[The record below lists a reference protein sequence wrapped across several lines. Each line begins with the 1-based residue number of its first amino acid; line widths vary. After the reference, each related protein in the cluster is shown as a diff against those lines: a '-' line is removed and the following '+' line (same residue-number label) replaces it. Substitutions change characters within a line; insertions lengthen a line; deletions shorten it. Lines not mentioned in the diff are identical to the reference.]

1 MPQGR
6 SDCHLY
12 WSSRP
17 RLPLELQEQVIRS
30 LSPSDYWPDTDTLS
44 NCATTCR
51 DWYRVAIEC
60 LYNPIEIVGKSRF
73 QLFNDTLR
81 TNKEYASKV
90 HTLSL
95 HDVTPAERVSHVA
108 FHSLPRRL
116 TQLEYLIIFGPC
128 GAKNASLP
136 MHPSLFVTLS
146 QFHSILA
153 AFASLESAILRN
165 VSWQKTD
172 TTQIRPL
179 FNGTAWRLRE
189 LSLSGC
195 PSDFVASVF
204 WAPPP
209 PGSLRKERLRRFVT
223 DSGCHPPVC
232 VLDAAPLMKLAEL
245 ILNPTEPLVG
255 SICWEWKYS
264 DSTSAWSLE
273 CGIDEI
279 NSLGSRNYAR
289 FHFSGPQSISGEFPS
304 ASGQNESRITSIG
317 IYYDEQSGL
326 SMDGLDILL
335 SDFQFLKHLDLNFVR
350 PTPNYSVQMVVD
362 QLPNVVKT
370 NIQVRING
378 SSCSMRISEK
388 PLAPSGRSIGTT
400 CCGHIKNKIGTY
412 FLLNTVFYDFDISLK
427 LRLQEEAVRARQ
439 QVVNVIKEFSRM
451 DPLKYNSILAEL
463 LHSTSIDLSALNHH
477 EEAYKSA
484 VEAVGIT
491 RDLIKQDSV
500 KYNPNL
506 AACLHSTSRYL
517 SNLGRSEEAIVYD
530 QEALEIRRD
539 LLRSA
544 DDASSS
550 HDRLELAASL
560 TDVGITFRK
569 MGKCQEAV
577 KYEKEALEIKQE
589 FMRKDE
595 AAYGPMYASSLNEI
609 AWNLAVLGQFAE
621 ALPLIQESVD
631 FIRSLEQVETGRF
644 THDLACYLDT
654 LSVVLTGI
662 NEFEA
667 ACAASQESLMKVRI
681 LREANQ
687 SAYKPLYAELLRNF
701 AVPLSALDQT
711 GLALKAVEEALS
723 IHRGLAQGSR
733 MHSYELI
740 KSLDVYSDVLRKAG
754 RDQEAVEAKKEARKL
769 REEYEK
775 SRAQVVPLGDTA
787 TQATE

>member
-6 SDCHLY
+6 SEYVTLNLLFTKLIEDPELCSCHLY

-146 QFHSILA
+146 QFHSVRHILLCQFEVETLDQLRKILA

-264 DSTSAWSLE
+264 DSTSACRS
-273 CGIDEI
+273 
-279 NSLGSRNYAR
+279 
-289 FHFSGPQSISGEFPS
+289 
-304 ASGQNESRITSIG
+304 TV
-317 IYYDEQSGL
+317 
-326 SMDGLDILL
+326 
-335 SDFQFLKHLDLNFVR
+335 HLD
-350 PTPNYSVQMVVD
+350 
-362 QLPNVVKT
+362 
-370 NIQVRING
+370 
-378 SSCSMRISEK
+378 
-388 PLAPSGRSIGTT
+388 
-400 CCGHIKNKIGTY
+400 
-412 FLLNTVFYDFDISLK
+412 
-427 LRLQEEAVRARQ
+427 
-439 QVVNVIKEFSRM
+439 
-451 DPLKYNSILAEL
+451 
-463 LHSTSIDLSALNHH
+463 
-477 EEAYKSA
+477 
-484 VEAVGIT
+484 
-491 RDLIKQDSV
+491 
-500 KYNPNL
+500 
-506 AACLHSTSRYL
+506 
-517 SNLGRSEEAIVYD
+517 
-530 QEALEIRRD
+530 
-539 LLRSA
+539 
-544 DDASSS
+544 
-550 HDRLELAASL
+550 
-560 TDVGITFRK
+560 TF
-569 MGKCQEAV
+569 
-577 KYEKEALEIKQE
+577 
-589 FMRKDE
+589 F
-595 AAYGPMYASSLNEI
+595 
-609 AWNLAVLGQFAE
+609 
-621 ALPLIQESVD
+621 
-631 FIRSLEQVETGRF
+631 
-644 THDLACYLDT
+644 
-654 LSVVLTGI
+654 
-662 NEFEA
+662 
-667 ACAASQESLMKVRI
+667 
-681 LREANQ
+681 
-687 SAYKPLYAELLRNF
+687 
-701 AVPLSALDQT
+701 
-711 GLALKAVEEALS
+711 
-723 IHRGLAQGSR
+723 
-733 MHSYELI
+733 
-740 KSLDVYSDVLRKAG
+740 
-754 RDQEAVEAKKEARKL
+754 
-769 REEYEK
+769 
-775 SRAQVVPLGDTA
+775 
-787 TQATE
+787 